1 MAVRN
6 LTRWNRAGLNRVEYV
21 DGNAVTFLADLRD
34 ALAGA
39 FPDLELPPA
48 PSGDATPAEQLQA
61 LAALYADDR
70 HDLFWQFHRSL
81 ARACHVLAGY
91 IDATA
96 NESWIGTATQWE
108 SLRRL
113 VAMLDYAPRP
123 PASAETP
130 LVITAAADGLLEA
143 GFGVKHTPADGS
155 PPVVFETLSDI
166 ELRADLNT
174 LWPKDHDRNPVLLRG
189 RRLVVEG
196 EFTDLVV
203 GDPLVLENTRTDRR
217 VALRIAAVQ
226 VGAGSTRIT
235 VRPRIPLGFVSGD
248 TLVHLQPRERLQV
261 KGPVT
266 TNSVIGNT
274 LRLREPPE
282 GINVGDLLAIGSPGL
297 KPVFLYVKE
306 VLADGLRFPAAVGK
320 LDFRTAY
327 IGKAEELQVS
337 SHVQRNLVNQNTSQ
351 KSVDTL
357 GIFYLAGDWRRLKG
371 RWLARRRPDGDIR
384 QTLPVFRVAAAYYD
398 PVDVEQPRFVAGYTR
413 IVLSV
418 SQAALQRIGLNEVD
432 FRNTPVFYMVPE
444 SPGPW
449 RPDPWISRRNNGELP
464 ARLLTEKARKLAPG
478 DFVVLQRGNQQ
489 AWARLEQVDNN
500 GESVLHVDR
509 WQHRGGGPFHL
520 ASTRLVGGFGT
531 TARPADW
538 NRNETLLRGSRIALA
553 ALPDTLLAGRE
564 VMVTTAGDAL
574 HTRVVE
580 IDLERAT
587 ITLEDPLPG
596 ITPTSDVAIWCNVV
610 RAGHG
615 ETRPEKVLGSG
626 TGTPDAAYTFDAD
639 DVAFVFDATRESG
652 VRAAIELRVD
662 GKAWKAVDSFRDA
675 GPTDEVYRTRMT
687 EDGQIRILFGDGVH
701 GRVVP
706 PGRNNLRVA
715 WRQGVGPAGNLPA
728 GSLETP
734 LRRHYLVEG
743 VRQFQAA
750 GGGAEM
756 ESAPELREAA
766 PATVMTLARAV
777 SLRDF
782 ALLAR
787 SHSSVWQ
794 ARAFPVR
801 AAHARNESVRVVVVP
816 AHGASLTANLR
827 QDLQSWLQAHALPGV
842 QVNVVAFESVRVRLS
857 MTVYIDTS
865 AWEAGVVAEAVR
877 EALLNAFG
885 LDRRRLGQPLY
896 RSELFAVIENVTG
909 VLHSEVRMSV
919 APGSA
924 PPARTVTSED
934 GSLRLIDPGPTRCAW
949 LDSSLAVADL
959 TVEAWT
965 DG

>member
-1 MAVRN
+1 MAVRD

-39 FPDLELPPA
+39 FPDMDLPPA
-48 PSGDATPAEQLQA
+48 PPGDATPAEQLQA
-61 LAALYADDR
+61 LIALYADDR

-174 LWPKDHDRNPVLLRG
+174 LWPKDHDRNPAPLRG

-203 GDPLVLENTRTDRR
+203 GDPLVLENTRTERR
-217 VALRIAAVQ
+217 AALRIAAVQ
-226 VGAGSTRIT
+226 AASGRTRIS
-235 VRPRIPLGFVSGD
+235 VHPGIPPGFVSGD

-261 KGPVT
+261 KGPIT
-266 TNSVIGNT
+266 TGAQIGRT
-274 LRLREPPE
+274 LRLREPPD
-282 GINVGDLLAIGSPGL
+282 GITAGDLLAIGSPGH
-297 KPVFLYVKE
+297 KPVFLYVKQ
-306 VLADGLRFPAAVGK
+306 VLADGLRFPATVGE
-320 LDFRTAY
+320 LDLRTTR
-327 IGKAEELQVS
+327 IGKAEELPVTFHVLRNMTGQVE
-337 SHVQRNLVNQNTSQ
+337 QEEN
-351 KSVDTL
+351 KL
-357 GIFYLAGDWRRLKG
+357 GVFYLAGDWRRLKG
-371 RWLARRRPDGDIR
+371 RWLARRRPDGDTR
-384 QTLPVFRVAAAYYD
+384 RPLPVFRVAAAHYD
-398 PVDVEQPRFVAGYTR
+398 PADSQTSTFAGYTR
-413 IVLSV
+413 IALSV
-418 SQAALQRIGLNEVD
+418 DRAALQRAGLNEQA
-432 FRNTPVFYMVPE
+432 FRNTQAFLMMPE

-449 RPDPWISRRNNGELP
+449 RPDPWIAQSHAGEP
-464 ARLLTEKARKLAPG
+464 SPRLQTEKARKLAPG

-520 ASTRLVGGFGT
+520 ASTRLMGGFDT
-531 TARPADW
+531 TARPLGW
-538 NRNETLLRGSRIALA
+538 NRNETPLRGSRLALA
-553 ALPDTLLAGRE
+553 ELPDTLLAGRE
-564 VMVTTAGDAL
+564 VMVTTAADAL
-574 HTRVVE
+574 HTRIVA
-580 IDLERAT
+580 IDRERAT
-587 ITLEDPLPG
+587 ITLADPLPG
-596 ITPTSDVAIWCNVV
+596 ITPTSDVAIRGNVV

-615 ETRPEKVLGSG
+615 ETRPGKVLGSG

-639 DVAFVFDATRESG
+639 DVAFVFDSTRESG

-734 LRRHYLVEG
+734 LRRHHLVEG

-801 AAHARNESVRVVVVP
+801 AAHARNEAVRVVVVP
-816 AHGASLTANLR
+816 AHGANLTASLR
-827 QDLQSWLQAHALPGV
+827 QDLQRWLQAHALPGV

-877 EALLNAFG
+877 EALLAAFG

-924 PPARTVTSED
+924 PPARTVASED

-949 LDSSLAVADL
+949 LDSSLAVEDL

-965 DG
+965 DD

>member
-1 MAVRN
+1 MAVRD
-6 LTRWNRAGLNRVEYV
+6 LSRWNRAGLTRVDYV

-34 ALAGA
+34 ALAEA
-39 FPDLELPPA
+39 FPDLALPPA
-48 PSGDATPAEQLQA
+48 PPEDAAPAEQLQA

-130 LVITAAADGLLEA
+130 LVIEAAADGLLEA
-143 GFGVKHTPADGS
+143 GFGVKYSPEDGS
-155 PPVVFETLSDI
+155 PPVVFETLADI
-166 ELRADLNT
+166 ELRAELNT
-174 LWPKDHDRNPVLLRG
+174 LWPTDHDRNPEPLRG

-203 GDPLVLENTRTDRR
+203 GDPLVLENTRTEER

-226 VGAGSTRIT
+226 AGSDRTRIT
-235 VRPRIPLGFVSGD
+235 VHPGIPPGFVTGD
-248 TLVHLQPRERLQV
+248 TRVHLQPRERLQV

-266 TNSVIGNT
+266 TGAEIGST
-274 LRLREPPE
+274 LRLQEPPDD
-282 GINVGDLLAIGSPGL
+282 ITAGDLLAIGSPGH
-297 KPVFLYVKE
+297 KPVFLYVKK
-306 VLADGLRFPAAVGK
+306 VLADGLRFPAPVGE
-320 LDFRTAY
+320 LDLRTAR
-327 IGKAEELQVS
+327 IGKAEELPVS
-337 SHVQRNLVNQNTSQ
+337 FHVLRKVAGGQAAAG
-351 KSVDTL
+351 DAL
-357 GIFYLAGDWRRLKG
+357 GVFYLAGDWRRLKG
-371 RWLARRRPDGDIR
+371 RWLARRRHNGDTR
-384 QTLPVFRVAAAYYD
+384 KPLPVFRVVAAHYD
-398 PVDVEQPRFVAGYTR
+398 PADAEQPRFAAGYTR
-413 IVLSV
+413 IVLAVNSATLR
-418 SQAALQRIGLNEVD
+418 QAGLD
-432 FRNTPVFYMVPE
+432 ASAFRNTQAFLMAPE

-449 RPDPWISRRNNGELP
+449 RPDPWVEQSRAGEP
-464 ARLLTEKARKLAPG
+464 ANRLQTEKARKLSPG

-489 AWARLEQVDNN
+489 AWARLEQVDTN

-509 WQHRGGGPFHL
+509 WQHRGGGPFYL
-520 ASTRLVGGFGT
+520 AGTRLIGGFRT
-531 TARPADW
+531 VARPVDW
-538 NRNETLLRGSRIALA
+538 NRNETPLQGSRIALA
-553 ALPDTLLAGRE
+553 ALPESLLAGRE
-564 VMVTTAGDAL
+564 VMVTTDADAL
-574 HTRVVE
+574 HTRIVA
-580 IDLERAT
+580 IDRERAT
-587 ITLEDPLPG
+587 ITLEDPLPRR
-596 ITPTSDVAIWCNVV
+596 TPTSDVAIWGNVV

-615 ETRPEKVLGSG
+615 ESRPEKVLGSG

-639 DVAFVFDATRESG
+639 EVAFVSDPTRESG
-652 VRAAIELRVD
+652 VRAAVELRVD
-662 GKAWKAVDSFRDA
+662 GRIWKAVDSFRDA
-675 GPTDEVYRTRMT
+675 GPTDAVYRTRMT

-728 GSLETP
+728 GRLETP
-734 LRRHYLVEG
+734 LRRHYLVAG
-743 VRQFQAA
+743 VRQFMAA
-750 GGGAEM
+750 GGGAAM
-756 ESAPELREAA
+756 ESAAELREAA

-782 ALLAR
+782 AMLAR

-801 AAHARNESVRVVVVP
+801 AAHARNEAVRVVVVP
-816 AHGASLTANLR
+816 AHGADLTATLQ
-827 QDLQSWLQAHALPGV
+827 QDLQTWLQAHALPGV
-842 QVNVVAFESVRVRLS
+842 QVDVVSFESVRVRLS

-877 EALLNAFG
+877 AALLTAFG

-909 VLHSEVRMSV
+909 VLHSEVRMSL
-919 APGSA
+919 APDSA
-924 PPARTVTSED
+924 PPARTVASED

-949 LDSSLAVADL
+949 LDSSLAVEDL